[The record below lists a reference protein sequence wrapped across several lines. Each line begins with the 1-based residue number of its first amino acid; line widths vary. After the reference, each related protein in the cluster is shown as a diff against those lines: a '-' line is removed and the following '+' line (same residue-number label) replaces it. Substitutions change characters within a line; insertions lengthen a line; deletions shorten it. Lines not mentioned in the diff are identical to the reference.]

1 MIKTAV
7 ITISDKGS
15 KGEREDKTGK
25 ELKELLE
32 NKGYSIEHYKII
44 PDEIEDISNELVE
57 LCDFKKINLIITN
70 GGTGFSKRDVTP
82 EATEKVIEK
91 HVPGFGEAMRAS
103 SLNITP
109 MAMLSRGIAGIRKDT
124 LIINLPGGPKAAI
137 ENLRA
142 ILPAIPHGI
151 EILLGKGSECAR

>member
-1 MIKTAV
+1 
-7 ITISDKGS
+7 
-15 KGEREDKTGK
+15 
-25 ELKELLE
+25 
-32 NKGYSIEHYKII
+32 
-44 PDEIEDISNELVE
+44 
-57 LCDFKKINLIITN
+57 
-70 GGTGFSKRDVTP
+70 
-82 EATEKVIEK
+82 
-91 HVPGFGEAMRAS
+91 MRAS

-142 ILPAIPHGI
+142 VLPAIPHGI